1 MSSRWANNE
10 HYDGTRID
18 GYSEFGL
25 CLWREFRWGNN
36 ILTGRLDVKNL
47 FDEQYEI
54 VRNYPMPGRSYQL
67 TINYK
72 I

>member
-10 HYDGTRID
+10 HYAGTRID

-36 ILTGRLDVKNL
+36 VLTGRFDLKNL

-67 TINYK
+67 TVNYK
-72 I
+72 F